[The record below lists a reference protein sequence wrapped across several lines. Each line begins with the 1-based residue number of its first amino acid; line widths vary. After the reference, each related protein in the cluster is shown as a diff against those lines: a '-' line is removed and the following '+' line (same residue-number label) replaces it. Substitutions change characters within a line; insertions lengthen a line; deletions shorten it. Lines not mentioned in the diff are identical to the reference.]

1 MQIELSDLSTM
12 FEIAATLNV
21 AFIAVEYSSSYTTAV
36 ARNVFRF
43 YDKIEQGITNCRN
56 HIDDETIN
64 GLNDV
69 LVNGHSISH
78 KIEKAKRESVVLKR
92 EIKSLKESLCS
103 SIREKC
109 RLKCFS
115 MICLHLFLYCLVACL
130 VMAYKEQEVSKLFW
144 ISFSTLS
151 VAYVASTF
159 YFGEI
164 KGNVPWLFQNVKS
177 SAIAFVIVLVLGLV
191 GTWLLDG
198 HLSQYVPTIW
208 NAAAIVTSLYPFVFF
223 VLFIL
228 VLRRSSKE
236 IDTDIESRTSEL
248 EGRCTKLENDVK
260 QLSSIHQI
268 SIEVDGLPEQS
279 ANPLPPQRQL
289 PAGSKKKKKSNK

>member
-1 MQIELSDLSTM
+1 
-12 FEIAATLNV
+12 
-21 AFIAVEYSSSYTTAV
+21 
-36 ARNVFRF
+36 
-43 YDKIEQGITNCRN
+43 
-56 HIDDETIN
+56 
-64 GLNDV
+64 
-69 LVNGHSISH
+69 
-78 KIEKAKRESVVLKR
+78 
-92 EIKSLKESLCS
+92 
-103 SIREKC
+103 
-109 RLKCFS
+109 
-115 MICLHLFLYCLVACL
+115 
-130 VMAYKEQEVSKLFW
+130 MAYKEQEVSKLFW